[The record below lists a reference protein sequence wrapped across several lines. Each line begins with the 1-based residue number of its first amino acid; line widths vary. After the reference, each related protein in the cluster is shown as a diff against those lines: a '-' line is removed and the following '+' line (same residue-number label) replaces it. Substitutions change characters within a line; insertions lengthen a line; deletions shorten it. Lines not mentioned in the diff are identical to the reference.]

1 FKAGRD
7 TNFFRL
13 FLGEYIPSTYFNRI
27 MQYAYDFGNKTVY
40 FTVKDQ
46 NTTSRKILSSTK
58 QRPAILNPETWYTL
72 QAYIDFDNKKMYEV
86 MPYYTAVINAF
97 KNETD
102 NNLLDKYNPKN
113 LYLQFS
119 ATVGKTTPDQ
129 NVSVKVDNIKVTALK
144 SVPPHVLSTP
154 TILSTQFNIYPNPAK
169 NLVTIQGTQQQ
180 IISQVE
186 IVDASGKIIST
197 SVFNNQQLVNM
208 NIENLASGV

>member
-1 FKAGRD
+1 YYFGSK
-7 TNFFRL
+7 NIHFRVID
-13 FLGEYIPSTYFNRI
+13 EDIS
-27 MQYAYDFGNKTVY
+27 
-40 FTVKDQ
+40 
-46 NTTSRKILSSTK
+46 SRKILSSTK
-58 QRPAILNPETWYTL
+58 QGPQILNPETWYTI
-72 QAYIDFDNKKMYEV
+72 QAYIDFDNKKFYEV
-86 MPYYTAVINAF
+86 MPYYTSVVNIF

-113 LYLQFS
+113 LYLDFK
-119 ATVGKTTPDQ
+119 ATVGKNAPDQ

-169 NLVTIQGTQQQ
+169 NIVTIQGTQQQ

-208 NIENLASGV
+208 NLENLAS